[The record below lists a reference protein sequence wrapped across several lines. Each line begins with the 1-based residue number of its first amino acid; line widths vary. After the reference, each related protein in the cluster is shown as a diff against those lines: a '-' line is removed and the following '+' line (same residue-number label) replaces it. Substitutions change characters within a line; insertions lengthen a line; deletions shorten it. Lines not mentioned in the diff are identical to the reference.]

1 MTHQFQNVEGYH
13 AGDAVDIVC
22 TVEDENGDIIDIT
35 NATEIEW
42 LLKNDETDSD
52 SEAILTKTMTDTGG
66 IEITDGAA
74 GEFTV
79 HIDTDETTGNTG
91 TFHHRAR
98 LTDADGDR
106 STIFT
111 GTFEIEI

>member
-1 MTHQFQNVEGYH
+1 MTHQFQNIEGYH

-22 TVEDENGDIIDIT
+22 TVQDENGDIIDIT

-42 LLKNDETDSD
+42 YLKNDETDAD
-52 SEAILTKTMTDTGG
+52 VDAILTKKLTNTGE
-66 IEITDGAA
+66 IEITNGTG
-74 GEFTV
+74 GEFTIY
-79 HIDTDETTGNTG
+79 IDTDDTTGESG
-91 TFHHRAR
+91 TYHHRAR

-111 GTFEIEI
+111 GTFDIEV